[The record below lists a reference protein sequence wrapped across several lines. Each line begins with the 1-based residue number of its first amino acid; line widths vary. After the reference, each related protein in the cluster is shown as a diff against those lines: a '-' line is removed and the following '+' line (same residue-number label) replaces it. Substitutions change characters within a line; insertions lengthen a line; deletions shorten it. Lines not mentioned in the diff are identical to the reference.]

1 MSEKDSNFQNIVSI
15 LGLIAAFI
23 AAVIPLFGQS
33 ELNKY
38 FIGTS
43 FVAPVT
49 ILTVIIGIPLSWNII
64 ENHKLIMIP
73 VKKRGSEYPSYIRLP
88 HVIWFLTL
96 LSTSLLIVFFVA
108 KELNWPSFVQYI
120 IYPTFFLS
128 MFATFSLLLASS
140 IGRMEYE
147 NQRVAVP
154 YRILKTL
161 ENNGLVKPKIKVIE
175 NISVQNS
182 DYIQDKLG
190 IPNEFGGV
198 RIVAVEVDD
207 TEIRAVLSDDLT
219 MLLRKIEPAK
229 EVRND

>member
-1 MSEKDSNFQNIVSI
+1 MNEKDSNFQNIISI

-23 AAVIPLFGQS
+23 AAAVPLFGQS

-38 FIGTS
+38 FIDTS
-43 FVAPVT
+43 FVAPIT

-73 VKKRGSEYPSYIRLP
+73 VKKRGSEYPAYIRLS
-88 HVIWFLTL
+88 HVIWFLII
-96 LSTSLLIVFFVA
+96 LSTILLVLFFVA

-140 IGRMEYE
+140 IGRIEYE
-147 NQRVAVP
+147 NQKVTTP
-154 YRILKTL
+154 HRILKTL
-161 ENNGLVKPKIKVIE
+161 ENNGLVKPKMKIIE
-175 NISVQNS
+175 NISVPNS
-182 DYIQDKLG
+182 EHVRNELG

-198 RIVAVEVDD
+198 RLITVEVDGRKV
-207 TEIRAVLSDDLT
+207 RAILSDDLST
-219 MLLRKIEPAK
+219 LLRQIEPTEK
-229 EVRND
+229 VNND

>member
-1 MSEKDSNFQNIVSI
+1 MNEKDSNFQNIVSI

-38 FIGTS
+38 FIDIS
-43 FVAPVT
+43 FVTPIT

-64 ENHKLIMIP
+64 ENHKTIMIP
-73 VKKRGSEYPSYIRLP
+73 VKKRGSEYPGYIRLP
-88 HVIWFLTL
+88 HVVWVLTL
-96 LSTSLLIVFFVA
+96 LSTAMLIVFFVA
-108 KELNWPSFVQYI
+108 KELNWSPFVQYI

-147 NQRVAVP
+147 NQKITMP

-175 NISVQNS
+175 NISIQNN
-182 DYIQDKLG
+182 DYIQNELG
-190 IPNEFGGV
+190 ISNEFGGV
-198 RIVAVEVDD
+198 RLVAVEVDGRK
-207 TEIRAVLSDDLT
+207 IRAILSSDLST
-219 MLLRKIEPAK
+219 LLRKAEPEEKAK
-229 EVRND
+229 ND

>member
-1 MSEKDSNFQNIVSI
+1 MNEKDSNFQNIVSI

-23 AAVIPLFGQS
+23 AAAIPLFGRS

-38 FIGTS
+38 FIDTS

-49 ILTVIIGIPLSWNII
+49 ILTVIVGIPLSWNII
-64 ENHKLIMIP
+64 ENHKMIMIP
-73 VKKRGSEYPSYIRLP
+73 VKKRGSAYPGYIRLP

-96 LSTSLLIVFFVA
+96 LSTVLLIAFFVA
-108 KELNWPSFVQYI
+108 KELNWPPFAQYI
-120 IYPTFFLS
+120 IYPIFFLS

-140 IGRMEYE
+140 IGRIEYE
-147 NQRVAVP
+147 TQKATMP

-175 NISVQNS
+175 NISVQDS
-182 DYIQDKLG
+182 DYMQKELA

-198 RIVAVEVDD
+198 RLVTVEVDNRK
-207 TEIRAVLSDDLT
+207 IRAILSGDLST
-219 MLLRKIEPAK
+219 LLRQIEPAEEAK
-229 EVRND
+229 ND